1 MKGLTMARP
10 RKDAPPPP
18 PTQSVHVRLPLSIIE
33 VLGDM
38 ATKKKQS
45 RNTVVVSVLT
55 KALRG
60 KRKEA
65 TQ

>member
-1 MKGLTMARP
+1 MARP
-10 RKDAPPPP
+10 RKDAPPPV

-33 VLGDM
+33 VLGEM

-60 KRKEA
+60 KRKEV
-65 TQ
+65 QG

>member
-1 MKGLTMARP
+1 MARP
-10 RKDAPPPP
+10 RKDAPPPT

-33 VLGDM
+33 VLGEM